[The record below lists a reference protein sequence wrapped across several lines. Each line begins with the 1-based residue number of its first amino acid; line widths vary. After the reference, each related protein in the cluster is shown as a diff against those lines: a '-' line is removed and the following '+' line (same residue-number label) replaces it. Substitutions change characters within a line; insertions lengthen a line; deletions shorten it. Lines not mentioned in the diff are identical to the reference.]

1 MDDCS
6 CVLGH
11 DLELFLVFVGL
22 DVEKAL
28 LFVLLVVVDLVVPE
42 QGLGRR

>member
-11 DLELFLVFVGL
+11 VLALLLVLVML
-22 DVEKAL
+22 DVQKPL
-28 LFVLLVVVDLVVPE
+28 LVVLLVVVDLVVPE